1 MGIEK
6 AAKFPVI
13 SPGVSEFPTII
24 NTPDN
29 IPSNE
34 TELSYDAVNILR
46 TDFNTIDKSNID
58 LLVICIY
65 KLNSSDNNFLT
76 TYPYLEYLLYKY
88 PSDFKKKSLQNTE
101 TMAIYC
107 LGLL

>member
-1 MGIEK
+1 MNVKSKYKNITNK
-6 AAKFPVI
+6 LFKKKNKI
-13 SPGVSEFPTII
+13 KKNTIII

-46 TDFNTIDKSNID
+46 TDFTTIDKSNID

-65 KLNSSDNNFLT
+65 KLNFKLNTGSSSISIF
-76 TYPYLEYLLYKY
+76 
-88 PSDFKKKSLQNTE
+88 FK
-101 TMAIYC
+101 C
-107 LGLL
+107 LGAT